1 MNSTIATD
9 LVFKPAGPMPL
20 DRILRSYF
28 AAARYEFVQT
38 LRTPAFSF
46 PFLLLPAVLYF
57 LFGVLI
63 AGQSPDSASAT
74 NPQVAT
80 YLISG
85 FCAFAVMGPGI
96 FGFGVGLA
104 MEREHGLLKLKRAQP
119 VPAGAHLFAK
129 MAMSMMTAAL
139 AAGSVAL
146 VALVAG
152 KVIISS
158 WQLLTL
164 VGVMIVGSLPFCA
177 MGLLIGAYVSGNAS
191 PAVANLVYLPGMW
204 LSGSMFPLPESMRP
218 WAIIWPMFHL
228 NQTAL
233 GAAGVNEFSFVNPV
247 WTAAVLVA
255 ITVLCTG
262 LALRRMA
269 RVG

>member
-1 MNSTIATD
+1 MSATVATH
-9 LVFKPAGPMPL
+9 LVFKAAGPMPL
-20 DRILRSYF
+20 GLIMRSYL
-28 AAARYEFVQT
+28 AAARYELMQA
-38 LRTPAFSF
+38 LRAPVFSF

-57 LFGVLI
+57 LFGVLM
-63 AGQSPDSASAT
+63 ANQSPESASAT

-80 YLISG
+80 FLLAG

-104 MEREHGLLKLKRAQP
+104 IERDQGLLNLKRAQP
-119 VPAGAHLFAK
+119 GPAGAHLFAK
-129 MAMSMMTAAL
+129 MAMSVICAAL
-139 AAGSVAL
+139 AAGAVAL
-146 VALVAG
+146 VAVIAG
-152 KVIISS
+152 KLVISYG
-158 WQLLTL
+158 QLLTL
-164 VGVMIVGSLPFCA
+164 VGVMIAGSLPFCA
-177 MGLLIGAYVSGNAS
+177 IGLLIGAYVSGNAS

-204 LSGSMFPLPESMRP
+204 LLGSMFPLPESMRP
-218 WAIIWPMFHL
+218 WAVIWPMFHL

-233 GAAGVNEFSFVNPV
+233 GAAGVKELSFVNPT

-262 LALRRMA
+262 LALRRLA